1 MSSIRVVLL
10 FGLLIGIFLAIGFYF
25 AGIFGAITGL
35 VIATFLNIIMYW
47 FSDKWVLAMYKA
59 KPCDDKEIKSIIKG
73 LSDKAKIPVPA
84 LYIIDTDMPNAFA
97 TGRSPKR
104 SAVAVTRGLVEKL
117 NKSELKGVLAHEIS
131 HIKNRDT
138 LVSVVAATLA
148 GAISWI
154 GYVFMFDD
162 DRNIVGSILIFILAP
177 IAAMLIQMAISRSRE
192 FGADKT
198 GADLSNPFDLASA
211 LEKISEAPKIK
222 ASNPSAA
229 HLFIVNPF
237 SGGAVL
243 ELFSTHPRIEERI
256 RRLNNMKVKF

>member
-1 MSSIRVVLL
+1 
-10 FGLLIGIFLAIGFYF
+10 
-25 AGIFGAITGL
+25 
-35 VIATFLNIIMYW
+35 
-47 FSDKWVLAMYKA
+47 
-59 KPCDDKEIKSIIKG
+59 
-73 LSDKAKIPVPA
+73 
-84 LYIIDTDMPNAFA
+84 
-97 TGRSPKR
+97 
-104 SAVAVTRGLVEKL
+104 
-117 NKSELKGVLAHEIS
+117 
-131 HIKNRDT
+131 
-138 LVSVVAATLA
+138 
-148 GAISWI
+148 
-154 GYVFMFDD
+154 MFDD